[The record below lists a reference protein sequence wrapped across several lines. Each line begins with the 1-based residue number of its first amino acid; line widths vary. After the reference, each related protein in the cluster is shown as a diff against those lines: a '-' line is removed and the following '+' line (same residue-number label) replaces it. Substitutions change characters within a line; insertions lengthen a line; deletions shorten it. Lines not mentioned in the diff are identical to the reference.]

1 VRVEG
6 HTDDVP
12 IATATFPSNW
22 ELSAGRA
29 ASVVHLFADQGVQP
43 SRLAMVG
50 YGQFRPR
57 DANDSA
63 QGRNRNRRVM
73 VIILAD
79 TSHAVDPLGE
89 RLNAAAGGGNAA
101 AGTTTEAA
109 AAPRSA
115 PVSPIAPVKLPPVP
129 AGSRVGAAVPP
140 AMKE

>member
-1 VRVEG
+1 
-6 HTDDVP
+6 VP
-12 IATATFPSNW
+12 IATALFPSNW
-22 ELSAGRA
+22 ELSAARA

-43 SRLAMVG
+43 ARLAMVG

-57 DANDSA
+57 EDNTSA

-79 TSHAVDPLGE
+79 TAQGVDPLGPQLTAE
-89 RLNAAAGGGNAA
+89 T
-101 AGTTTEAA
+101 GT
-109 AAPRSA
+109 APAPATPS
-115 PVSPIAPVKLPPVP
+115 PVSPLAPVQLPPVP